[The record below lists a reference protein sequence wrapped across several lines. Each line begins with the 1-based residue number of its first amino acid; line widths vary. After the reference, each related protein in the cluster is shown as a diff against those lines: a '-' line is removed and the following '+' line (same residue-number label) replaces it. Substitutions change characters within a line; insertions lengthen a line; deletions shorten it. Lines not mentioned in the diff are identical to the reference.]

1 MAEYNISEA
10 FAVIEDYLIDSMRRN
25 MMRHIGQEREEHI
38 SWAQWQADMLS
49 GLREYKRENADKFK
63 GIYPAIEQKIEDAMR
78 EAYDTG
84 EAVQEQAILAAIRRG
99 FTKYR
104 PKNTQNGEFF
114 RMNKRKM
121 NALVS
126 ETQHSMTKATAAAL
140 RMANDQYRSIIFGA
154 QVFYN
159 AGAGTLWQAVDMA
172 SKKFLAAGL
181 NCIEY
186 RDGRRVNIAS
196 YAEMALRT
204 ANTRAYL
211 HGEAAMRE
219 RYGIHTVIVN
229 RHNAACPLCV
239 PFQGRVFIDDVW
251 GGGTAAEAQVKGY
264 PLLSE
269 AMAAGLYHPNCKDGH
284 TTFFVGI
291 NEFHPPTT
299 RMKEEQVRRYELQQ
313 QQRYHER
320 QIRKYKRLC
329 QGTTDE
335 ETRIGYTKKLHEW
348 QQRTQ
353 DLVDANPGI
362 LRRAPPREQ
371 LRNIPEELGIT
382 PPRNPPGVEIFA
394 GIKPPPEK
402 PKENKVRQIID
413 VKAYSKPKS
422 PPRPIEPSKD
432 EQRRHD
438 VETIRAKVQLVRQKA
453 RQLEGEGEIARQRA
467 IFAAEN
473 AEVAGFA
480 RRKADEE
487 IHSIQTKAKLRDKQ
501 LSKQVWD
508 AKLSA
513 AEARRLRRIAEID
526 KTEARAAQRRY
537 ATLMKLENGGKLKI
551 SVETRTAHETAVKV
565 KPTPKSKP
573 VATVSVKAK
582 PPVTVSMADQQR
594 RKDIETIRAKVTLVK
609 QKAAEM
615 EKEAQAAKQAAQ
627 VLDAK
632 AQKASQKAESA
643 KQVVESL
650 RARSKLRDQQ
660 VSKQML
666 DAKLSIAEAKRLH
679 RSAEVAKAEAR
690 AAQRRYMTIL
700 KSDEDSRI
708 TASTKVHSESVSAQ
722 IHTSPERA
730 EMLRKISDQPWM
742 QQVRPEHRDDI
753 IRMFA
758 GMDDKRLHFWEKYG
772 KLIKGDLYHP
782 TDKGFHRDDQ
792 VFLNLA
798 KSDIRSKGLGY
809 DCNIRTLLHESG
821 HLLDYHLRI
830 TDNLPYLQ
838 DYLRDEFL
846 QYADN
851 LLGTNIRQD
860 RRLLIDRRYGE
871 FHTVNYYY
879 TFTQEQNDRI
889 SNALYGNGDMIHL
902 RNGVSDIMEGLTE
915 GNLKMPYGHHDK
927 PDYWVT
933 HSVSTEAIAHL
944 FEAYMNGGQK
954 YQEFIRYFP
963 KTMRYFEDYMNQL
976 M

>member
-1 MAEYNISEA
+1 MADYNLSEA

-25 MMRHIGQEREEHI
+25 MLRHIAQEQREYF
-38 SWAQWQADMLS
+38 SWSQWQADMLS

-84 EAVQEQAILAAIRRG
+84 EAVQEQVILSAIRKG
-99 FTKYR
+99 YTAYR

-121 NALVS
+121 NALVT
-126 ETQHSMTKATAAAL
+126 ETQKSMTKATAAAL

-159 AGAGTLWQAVDMA
+159 SGAGTLWQAVDMA
-172 SKKFLAAGL
+172 SKKFLQAGL

-186 RDGRRVNIAS
+186 RNGNRVNIAS

-329 QGTTDE
+329 QGTVDE

-353 DLVDANPGI
+353 ALIDGNEKI
-362 LRRAPPREQ
+362 LRRTPPREQ

-394 GIKPPPEK
+394 SVKPPSEP
-402 PKENKVRQIID
+402 PKKDKIRSVID
-413 VKAYSKPKS
+413 VKAYSTSKKPPPSIGPSEAERKRDIERIKAKVQLVRKKAREMESEAQTARERALFATENAKAADYNAKRTRQQSAEEIQSIKAKAKIRDKQVTRQMWDAKLSAAEARRLRSAAEIAKTEARAAQRRYATLMKLDNDGKLKVSVETRTAHPTAVKVKPTPKS
-422 PPRPIEPSKD
+422 KPVATVSVKAKPPVTVSIAD
-432 EQRRHD
+432 EQRRKD
-438 VETIRAKVQLVRQKA
+438 IETIRAKVRLVKQKA
-453 RQLEGEGEIARQRA
+453 AEMEKEAQAAKQAAQALDAKAQKATQKAERA
-467 IFAAEN
+467 Q
-473 AEVAGFA
+473 
-480 RRKADEE
+480 
-487 IHSIQTKAKLRDKQ
+487 QTVEAIRAKTRLREQ
-501 LSKQVWD
+501 QVSKQVRD

-537 ATLMKLENGGKLKI
+537 VTLMKLDNGGRLKV
-551 SVETRTAHETAVKV
+551 SVETKTSRPGQVKV
-565 KPTPKSKP
+565 KKALHNGDESGIIKTNKSDNISRIFSPTSSYKDDKGNFDIE
-573 VATVSVKAK
+573 KAK
-582 PPVTVSMADQQR
+582 ADLEE
-594 RKDIETIRAKVTLVK
+594 KIETVVSAKCAPFLRTVLQSVEFVETGREDIVFGYDSRDDTVK
-609 QKAAEM
+609 YNKNHPAFGEIDFITATIHELSHRIDFLSVQSWKQNEFSTAISGM
-615 EKEAQAAKQAAQ
+615 QAAMDNSPATFTEYCFQHDKDGYLSD
-627 VLDAK
+627 VLDAGCLGK
-632 AQKASQKAESA
+632 HDFPFFHPSDYWKDSGNQCREIFANIF
-643 KQVVESL
+643 SL
-650 RARSKLRDQQ
+650 EAIGDTE
-660 VSKQML
+660 
-666 DAKLSIAEAKRLH
+666 KLSSLEEWFPELM
-679 RSAEVAKAEAR
+679 KA
-690 AAQRRYMTIL
+690 Y
-700 KSDEDSRI
+700 
-708 TASTKVHSESVSAQ
+708 HS
-722 IHTSPERA
+722 
-730 EMLRKISDQPWM
+730 
-742 QQVRPEHRDDI
+742 
-753 IRMFA
+753 
-758 GMDDKRLHFWEKYG
+758 
-772 KLIKGDLYHP
+772 
-782 TDKGFHRDDQ
+782 
-792 VFLNLA
+792 
-798 KSDIRSKGLGY
+798 
-809 DCNIRTLLHESG
+809 
-821 HLLDYHLRI
+821 LDFSI
-830 TDNLPYLQ
+830 
-838 DYLRDEFL
+838 
-846 QYADN
+846 
-851 LLGTNIRQD
+851 
-860 RRLLIDRRYGE
+860 
-871 FHTVNYYY
+871 
-879 TFTQEQNDRI
+879 
-889 SNALYGNGDMIHL
+889 
-902 RNGVSDIMEGLTE
+902 
-915 GNLKMPYGHHDK
+915 
-927 PDYWVT
+927 
-933 HSVSTEAIAHL
+933 
-944 FEAYMNGGQK
+944 
-954 YQEFIRYFP
+954 
-963 KTMRYFEDYMNQL
+963 
-976 M
+976 